1 MRPAL
6 ALVVVA
12 LLLSLTSNSLIA
24 KNGTVGIYAVIDEVT
39 FEPDG
44 PSPNL
49 IRISGVFVVP
59 VPMSSGMYR
68 SPQRGYLYFRIPSG
82 MEETTRKDWNQLKSI
97 AGTGQVVGFGQY
109 WVPNPGDPNGNPHRS
124 LEVIVH
130 KNNDEASPD
139 VYPLANPKGIVKQ
152 GDKDDPNFD
161 KIAAHLRSLNAGS

>member
-6 ALVVVA
+6 ALVAVA

-24 KNGTVGIYAVIDEVT
+24 KNGTVGIYAVIDAVT

-44 PSPNL
+44 PSPNF

-82 MEETTRKDWNQLKSI
+82 MEQTTRKDWNELKRI
-97 AGTGQVVGFGQY
+97 AGTGQVVGFAQY
-109 WVPNPGDPNGNPHRS
+109 WAPNPGDPNGNPHRS
-124 LEVIVH
+124 LEITVH
-130 KNNDEASPD
+130 ADNGAASPD
-139 VYPLANPKGIVKQ
+139 IYPLPNPKGIVKH
-152 GDKDDPNFD
+152 GDKDDPYFD
-161 KIAAHLRSLNAGS
+161 KIAAHLQKTSHR